1 MNRRKFLKSAA
12 GAVAAAPLAGARASD
27 NQAHEIR
34 KASQARMQLGTQF
47 GAAPSDDTLRAIAA
61 FGVKHICSG
70 FPAPQSDAQWT
81 VEGLHRL
88 RDRMASFGI
97 QLVMLPLPLSSSYIT
112 RAENPAIMLGRSP
125 ERDHEIDKI
134 CGMIRDCARAGIP
147 AVKYNMTIL
156 GVVRT
161 KPTRGRG
168 GARYSTFNYAEAE
181 EQHPPLTPAGD
192 VSADEMWE
200 RITYFLKRVVPVANE
215 YKIRIAC
222 HPHDPAMPLKAG
234 YRGVHRVLGSVD
246 GLKRFVSIS
255 ASPYHGLNFCQG
267 TVSEMLPNPGEQIY
281 DVIRYF
287 GERKKLFNVHFRN
300 IRGHFLNFQET
311 FPDNG
316 SVNMLRAMRTYKEVG
331 YEYMVM
337 PDHAPTIEGDSGH
350 QQAFAFEYGYIAA
363 MLQTVQGEG

>member
-1 MNRRKFLKSAA
+1 MDRRKFLKSAA
-12 GAVAAAPLAGARASD
+12 GAVAAAPLAGERASAG
-27 NQAHEIR
+27 QSETAHR
-34 KASQARMQLGTQF
+34 PLQGRMQLGTQF

-70 FPAPQSDAQWT
+70 FPSPQSDAQWT
-81 VEGLHRL
+81 VDGLHRL
-88 RDRMASFGI
+88 HDRIASFGI
-97 QLVMLPLPLSSSYIT
+97 NLVMLPLPLSSSYIT
-112 RAENPAIMLGRSP
+112 RAENPAIMLGKSP
-125 ERDHEIDKI
+125 ERDREIDKI
-134 CGMIRDCARAGIP
+134 CGMIRNCAKAGIP

-161 KPTRGRG
+161 RRTHGRG
-168 GARYSTFNYAEAE
+168 GASYSTFNYAEAE
-181 EQHPPLTPAGD
+181 AQHPPLTPAGP

-200 RITYFLKRVVPVANE
+200 RITYFLERVVPVANE
-215 YKIRIAC
+215 YRIRIAC
-222 HPHDPAMPLKAG
+222 HPHDPAMPQKSG

-246 GLKRFVSIS
+246 GLKRFISICPS
-255 ASPYHGLNFCQG
+255 RYHGLNFCQG
-267 TVSEMLPNPGEQIY
+267 TVSEMLENPGKQIY

-287 GERKKLFNVHFRN
+287 GERKKIFNVHFRN
-300 IRGHFLNFQET
+300 IWGRFLNFQET

-337 PDHAPTIEGDSGH
+337 PDHAPSIEGDIGGK
-350 QQAFAFEYGYIAA
+350 QAFAFEYGYIAA

>member
-1 MNRRKFLKSAA
+1 MNRRGFLRSTAGAAAA
-12 GAVAAAPLAGARASD
+12 GPLAGAAVRRSQGKD
-27 NQAHEIR
+27 SN
-34 KASQARMQLGTQF
+34 KAPQGRMKLGTQF

-70 FPAPQSDAQWT
+70 FPVPQSDTQWT
-81 VEGLHRL
+81 VEGLNRL
-88 RDRMASFGI
+88 RDRMESFGI
-97 QLVMLPLPLSSSYIT
+97 NLVMVPLPLSSSYIT
-112 RAENPAIMLGRSP
+112 RAENPAIMLGQSP
-125 ERDHEIDKI
+125 ERDREIDRI
-134 CGMIRDCARAGIP
+134 CGMIRDCAKAGIP
-147 AVKYNMTIL
+147 AAKYNMTIL

-168 GARYSTFNYAEAE
+168 GATYSTFDYKQAES
-181 EQHPPLTPAGD
+181 QHPPMTPAGD

-222 HPHDPAMPLKAG
+222 HPHDPAMPRVAG

-246 GLKRFVSIS
+246 GLKRFISIS

-267 TVSEMLPNPGEQIY
+267 TVSEMLENPGEQIY

-287 GERKKLFNVHFRN
+287 GERKKIFNVHFRN
-300 IRGHFLNFQET
+300 IRGHFLDFQET

-316 SVNMLRAMRTYKEVG
+316 SVNMLRAMRTYHEVG
-331 YEYMVM
+331 YDGMVM
-337 PDHAPTIEGDSGH
+337 PDHAPRIEGDAGGK
-350 QQAFAFEYGYIAA
+350 QAFAFEYGYIAA
-363 MLQTVQGEG
+363 ALQMVQQAA

>member
-1 MNRRKFLKSAA
+1 MDRRKFLKSAA
-12 GAVAAAPLAGARASD
+12 GAAAAAPLAGAVASGD
-27 NQAHEIR
+27 EGKI
-34 KASQARMQLGTQF
+34 KEPESQGRMKLGTQF

-81 VEGLHRL
+81 VDGLNRL
-88 RDRMASFGI
+88 RDRIAKFGI
-97 QLVMLPLPLSSSYIT
+97 NLVMLPLPLSSSYIT
-112 RAENPAIMLGRSP
+112 HAENPAIMLGKSP

-161 KPTRGRG
+161 ERTRGRG
-168 GARYSTFNYAEAE
+168 GALYSTFNYAEAE
-181 EQHPPLTPAGD
+181 AQHPPLTPAGP
-192 VSADEMWE
+192 VTADEMWE

-222 HPHDPAMPLKAG
+222 HPHDPAVPVKTG
-234 YRGVHRVLGSVD
+234 YRGVHRVLGTVD
-246 GLKRFVSIS
+246 GLKRFVSIC

-267 TVSEMLPNPGEQIY
+267 TVSEMLENPGEQIY

-287 GERKKLFNVHFRN
+287 GRRKKLFNVHFRN

-363 MLQTVQGEG
+363 MLQTVQGVS